1 MKKRIFAALLCV
13 IMLFGMLPV
22 TALAANDETIAVP
35 EDKLVVK
42 NGILTGIEPGW
53 LKDHQNDLLSLT
65 VPKELNG
72 ITIIAIA
79 NNAFK
84 KNYSSEVR
92 AYLDCNLVSVDLS
105 ATEITAIGKMAF
117 YERKNLKTVILPD
130 TLEILGDPN
139 DADSVFT
146 DCNSI
151 ESIRTAS
158 SDENAVFELPSH
170 LTYIGKHTFKNCFA
184 NDVDTKVIIPASVK
198 TIGQEAF
205 YDNSS
210 PFAISQIIVKRT
222 ASDGYDSY
230 ASDAFDISR
239 SDKRI
244 TIFPDYESYNTFYE
258 KTSTDWVKK
267 AYAYP
272 IEIKF
277 LPNGPTE
284 LHLNHAN
291 FNYQLDEASGFW
303 CLDNEYTLP
312 ETGSTPSD
320 KPGYDYLDAWY
331 LQSTGTPL
339 KLNQTLASKGESSD
353 TANTK
358 SNAEN
363 LVPSNPTVSYIVDNQ
378 DVVYDP
384 SYDTPLQ
391 VTVGGSVGVKVD
403 HPLLK
408 EEGHY
413 GTDEDYVYF
422 KYCWWDEVGN
432 EDFTNTVNGPRSN
445 EEPELFSNAP
455 SDRAPNR
462 VFVDSNS
469 IPVTKLDHTR
479 IDRSQYMVEIYG
491 YHVKDSG
498 EPELFYKSSEN
509 FIHFGSGD
517 VEATD
522 GCYTLQVEVVE
533 RADPISTAL
542 TSLILVAGL
551 GTDDHIA
558 YVYGYPDGT
567 VRPNE
572 TITRAEVTTIFY
584 RLLTSARRDEIFTS
598 ENSFRDVDSSMWYNK
613 ATSSMAAGGYIQ
625 GYADGTFGANKPITR
640 AEFVCLAA
648 RFATKTTGF
657 ASYTDVDNGH
667 WAARSIAICASNGW
681 VQGYEDGTFRPDQP
695 ITRAE
700 AMAIINRM
708 LGRGVSKGYVCKGA
722 ARFTDNDPGSWYYY
736 EILEATN
743 DHEYRNARP
752 FEQWIRATI
761 LRSYDM
767 DKYERP

>member
-13 IMLFGMLPV
+13 IMLFGMRPV
-22 TALAANDETIAVP
+22 TAFAADGEPIVVP
-35 EDKLVVK
+35 KDKLVVD
-42 NGILTGIEPGW
+42 NGVLKGIEKAW
-53 LKDHQNDLLSLT
+53 LDANGSALLKLVVPSDLNVTEINSQ
-65 VPKELNG
+65 
-72 ITIIAIA
+72 
-79 NNAFK
+79 AFMG
-84 KNYSSEVR
+84 NEQ
-92 AYLDCNLVSVDLS
+92 LVFVDLS
-105 ATEITAIGKMAF
+105 DTKIETIGKFAF
-117 YERKNLKTVILPD
+117 SECKNLETVILPNC
-130 TLEILGDPN
+130 LKNLGNPSIDGGTG
-139 DADSVFT
+139 SVFT

-158 SDENAVFELPSH
+158 SDEDTVFELPSS
-170 LTYIGKHTFKNCFA
+170 LTYIGYRTFRNCFA
-184 NDVDTKVIIPASVK
+184 DDVDAKVIIPETVSE
-198 TIGQEAF
+198 IRDDAF
-205 YDNSS
+205 YDSH
-210 PFAISQIIVKRT
+210 ISQIIVSRK
-222 ASDGYDSY
+222 G
-230 ASDAFDISR
+230 DAWSTNGNFADYS
-239 SDKRI
+239 SSAFL
-244 TIFPDYESYNTFYE
+244 FPDNCSRIIVMKNKNSYVDYNTH
-258 KTSTDWVKK
+258 S
-267 AYAYP
+267 
-272 IEIKF
+272 
-277 LPNGPTE
+277 LPNSVRKALTYPVTITFRPEGIQE
-284 LHLNHAN
+284 KHLCFAN
-291 FNYQLDEASGFW
+291 LNYQLGYDGFW
-303 CLDNEYTLP
+303 YLDNEYTLP
-312 ETGSTPSD
+312 KTGGTSSE
-320 KPGYDYLDAWY
+320 KPGYDYVNAWY
-331 LQSTGTPL
+331 IQNGTIQL
-339 KLNQTLASKGESSD
+339 KENTILNAKNDTESAY
-353 TANTK
+353 ANGGK
-358 SNAEN
+358 YIAKM
-363 LVPSNPTVSYIVDNQ
+363 PTVSYIVDNQ
-378 DVVYDP
+378 DVAYAPGDA
-384 SYDTPLQ
+384 PLQ

-432 EDFTNTVNGPRSN
+432 EDFTNTVNGPRSD

-455 SDRAPNR
+455 SDREPNR
-462 VFVDSNS
+462 VFVDSGS

-491 YHVKDSG
+491 YHVKDGG

-517 VEATD
+517 VEAID

-551 GTDDHIA
+551 DTDDHIA

-567 VRPNE
+567 VRPNG

-613 ATSSMAAGGYIQ
+613 AASSMAAGGYIQ

-700 AMAIINRM
+700 AMTIINRM